1 MLSFVYVLAQ
11 GEADRADEGKRK
23 GKDRMT
29 SRQQKA
35 SVPIREIYPAATNGH
50 HPVESWE
57 SLDGVAVTEDVYWA
71 HYYDTADVSYEWN
84 NGILEEKPLP
94 DYRRVTMYGW
104 FMQLLR
110 AFLDVNPVAKMMFLE
125 TGFRL
130 ALPDKTTIRKPDLF
144 IIRNDNPTPLLDSDL
159 SYRGVCDLCVESL
172 SISSRQEIERD
183 TVVKKRE
190 YADIG
195 VREYYILDPDDKTIF
210 YRRNEFGEYAEI
222 EPDEEGVLHS
232 AVLPGFRFR
241 VADLYTTPTLEAL
254 ADDPV
259 YRNFVLLQY
268 QAAKQRAEVAEERA
282 EMAEEQ
288 VAAEKDRADRYAALL
303 RDLGVTP
310 E

>member
-1 MLSFVYVLAQ
+1 MSSYVFFR
-11 GEADRADEGKRK
+11 DDEPV
-23 GKDRMT
+23 KDFTAKEMGMT
-29 SRQQKA
+29 ITRQKEK
-35 SVPIREIYPAATNGH
+35 PNFEIAAPERGATNGH
-50 HPVESWE
+50 RGVEQPISMHGVNVSEEEYWE
-57 SLDGVAVTEDVYWA
+57 R
-71 HYYDTADVSYEWN
+71 YYEYPDVSYEWN